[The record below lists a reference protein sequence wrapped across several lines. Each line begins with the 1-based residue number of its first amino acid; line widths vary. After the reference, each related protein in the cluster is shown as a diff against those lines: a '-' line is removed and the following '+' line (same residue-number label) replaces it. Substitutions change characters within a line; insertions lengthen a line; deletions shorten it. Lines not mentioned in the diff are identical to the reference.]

1 MNPLTWQNPEQ
12 LFVAQVLKKIFYNS
26 VAELRIYTKL
36 SSGNIYFTD
45 ALEDGVNYTVDS
57 SGRLIEGD
65 EAYNVEAEENVV
77 RLTLNFNAKT
87 ISKDII
93 SGVRMIWGATFD
105 VIADMQ
111 YVGNGSFKK
120 ENVNIK
126 FVDPNDPTTNPPSWL
141 TWVEE
146 RYYFIS
152 TLNSATLL

>member
-1 MNPLTWQNPEQ
+1 
-12 LFVAQVLKKIFYNS
+12 
-26 VAELRIYTKL
+26 
-36 SSGNIYFTD
+36 
-45 ALEDGVNYTVDS
+45 
-57 SGRLIEGD
+57 
-65 EAYNVEAEENVV
+65 
-77 RLTLNFNAKT
+77 
-87 ISKDII
+87 
-93 SGVRMIWGATFD
+93 MIWGATFD

-152 TLNSATLL
+152 TINGPMFVGEEETMSRLNNLVRMNLQLSMNYMSLHGASGIICGK

>member
-1 MNPLTWQNPEQ
+1 
-12 LFVAQVLKKIFYNS
+12 
-26 VAELRIYTKL
+26 
-36 SSGNIYFTD
+36 
-45 ALEDGVNYTVDS
+45 
-57 SGRLIEGD
+57 
-65 EAYNVEAEENVV
+65 
-77 RLTLNFNAKT
+77 
-87 ISKDII
+87 
-93 SGVRMIWGATFD
+93 MIWGATFD

-152 TLNSATLL
+152 TINGASGSEYCDCTYSRKNNVLELYCSKYTALRLTSSPLNILKP